1 MKKPMLIFV
10 LLAAC
15 FMWAIP
21 ANPAIAQTGQEATVA
36 QADAEQPKVDAPAEA
51 ALLFRNQE
59 LLEMTLT
66 ANFKALHKSKTK
78 RSGYHPAVITYNDG
92 TGKREMDLRVRSR
105 GHWRL
110 KNCDM
115 PPILLN
121 FSKPRTHGTPFE
133 NLDRGRLVM
142 HCKNNDEFDQYVLR
156 EYNLY
161 RVWNQLTALSHR
173 ARLAKVTYVDSASGS
188 PITTR
193 YAFILEDDDAMAER
207 NGGKVLEAQGA
218 KSGDLNSYHDA
229 LVGVFQYMVGNVDWS
244 VAGLHNVILVN
255 KESAVFATVYD
266 FDFTGTVKTRY
277 SIPDYRLPI
286 RTVRQRLFRGY
297 CAPPEEFE
305 QVFAWFNDRK
315 DAIYALYTDETG
327 QLLDPKYREETIKYY
342 DDFYKT
348 INDRGLARDRIVRS
362 CLTSQ

>member
-15 FMWAIP
+15 FLWVLPVDP
-21 ANPAIAQTGQEATVA
+21 AAAQATETATVA
-36 QADAEQPKVDAPAEA
+36 QADSAPPKVDAPAEP
-51 ALLFRNQE
+51 ALLFRSQAP
-59 LLEMTLT
+59 LQLTLT

-78 RSGYHPAVITYNDG
+78 RSGYHPAVIKYNDG
-92 TGKREMDLRVRSR
+92 SGERDMDIRVRSR

-115 PPILLN
+115 PPLLLN
-121 FSKPRTHGTPFE
+121 FSKPRTFGTPFE
-133 NLDRGRLVM
+133 GLDRGRLVM

-161 RVWNQLTALSHR
+161 RVWNELTALSHR
-173 ARLAKVTYVDSASGS
+173 ARLVKVTYVDSASGT

-193 YAFILEDDDAMAER
+193 HAFILEDDEMMAER
-207 NGGKVLEAQGA
+207 NGGKVLDAQGA
-218 KSGDLNSYHDA
+218 KVGDLNSYHDA

-255 KESAVFATVYD
+255 KEAGVYATVYD

-297 CAPPEEFE
+297 CAPPEEYE

-315 DAIYALYTDETG
+315 EAIYALYSDEIG

>member
-1 MKKPMLIFV
+1 
-10 LLAAC
+10 
-15 FMWAIP
+15 
-21 ANPAIAQTGQEATVA
+21 
-36 QADAEQPKVDAPAEA
+36 
-51 ALLFRNQE
+51 
-59 LLEMTLT
+59 
-66 ANFKALHKSKTK
+66 
-78 RSGYHPAVITYNDG
+78 
-92 TGKREMDLRVRSR
+92 
-105 GHWRL
+105 
-110 KNCDM
+110 
-115 PPILLN
+115 
-121 FSKPRTHGTPFE
+121 
-133 NLDRGRLVM
+133 M
-142 HCKNNDEFDQYVLR
+142 HCKNNEEFDQYVLR

-161 RVWNQLTALSHR
+161 RVWNELTALSHR
-173 ARLAKVTYVDSASGS
+173 ARLAKVTYVDSASGT

-193 YAFILEDDDAMAER
+193 HAFILEDDDAMAER
-207 NGGKVLEAQGA
+207 NSGKVLDAQGA

-244 VAGLHNVILVN
+244 VAGLHNVILVS
-255 KESAVFATVYD
+255 KETEVYATVYD

-315 DAIYALYTDETG
+315 DAIYALYTDEIG
-327 QLLDPKYREETIKYY
+327 QLLDPKYRDETIKYY